1 MDIKLEVL
9 NSYPFLRDLDKETLD
24 NLFNRLVVNNY
35 EIGNS
40 IFNNRQSCIGLSLIL
55 SGQIRVYKLG
65 DDGKEITLYRLRKG
79 DNCFNTILCALTES
93 EERSFSEI
101 EENASIALIPMD
113 FFKKYLLDNPSFLKY
128 IFKNLYNK
136 FENVVEGL
144 EKITFDS
151 IENRLI
157 NYFKDNLRENQE
169 NKIIYTTH
177 EKIAADIGSSR
188 EVVSRSLKSLEKR
201 GKVELGRGKIK
212 ILDINM

>member
-1 MDIKLEVL
+1 MDIKSDVL
-9 NSYPFLRDLDKETLD
+9 NSYPFLKDLDKEILD
-24 NLFNRLVVNNY
+24 KLFSRLIVNNY

-101 EENASIALIPMD
+101 EENAIIALIPMD
-113 FFKKYLLDNPSFLKY
+113 FFKKYLLNNPSFLKY

-144 EKITFDS
+144 EKVTFDS

-201 GKVELGRGKIK
+201 GRVELGRGKIK
-212 ILDINM
+212 ILNINM